1 MSDFCRTR
9 PNVYM
14 KHRCGPSVQKYI
26 GGITLVMSVKHIE
39 VRRTPWRRGGPGRGP
54 GSRGRSSPDSRES
67 AGRTFPKKGQAC
79 VVHYIGMLQN
89 GKKFDSSRDRNKP
102 FKFKIGRSEVI
113 KGWEEGVA
121 QMSLGQR
128 AKITCTPDMAYGAT
142 GHPGV
147 IPPNA
152 TLIFD
157 VELLKLE

>member
-1 MSDFCRTR
+1 MG
-9 PNVYM
+9 V
-14 KHRCGPSVQKYI
+14 
-26 GGITLVMSVKHIE
+26 E
-39 VRRTPWRRGGPGRGP
+39 VETISPG
-54 GSRGRSSPDSRES
+54 D
-67 AGRTFPKKGQAC
+67 GRTFPKKGQTC
-79 VVHYIGMLQN
+79 VVHYIGNSLSLLLLN

-113 KGWEEGVA
+113 KGWEEGIP

-128 AKITCTPDMAYGAT
+128 AKITCTPDMAYGPT

-152 TLIFD
+152 TLVFD